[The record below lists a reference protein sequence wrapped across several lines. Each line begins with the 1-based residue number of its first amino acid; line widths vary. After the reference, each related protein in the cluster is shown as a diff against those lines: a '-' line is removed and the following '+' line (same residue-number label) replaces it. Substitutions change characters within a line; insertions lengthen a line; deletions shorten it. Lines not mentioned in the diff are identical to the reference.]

1 MTVSDA
7 PNCSVTYNHHY
18 DDHNSF
24 IIQATGDSTSFCSSP
39 VKNFNLSLPTF
50 NALLQVPRILV
61 ENSFGRQTLGQ
72 LTQHKKRIVD
82 KWIIDKMKLLYMR

>member
-7 PNCSVTYNHHY
+7 PNCSITYNRHY

-50 NALLQVPRILV
+50 NALLQVPGILV
-61 ENSFGRQTLGQ
+61 DNSFGRQTFGQ
-72 LTQHKKRIVD
+72 LTQNMKRIVD
-82 KWIIDKMKLLYMR
+82 KRIFAQMTLL